1 MLYHC
6 QLAVIPVRKEPSD
19 KSEQVNQLLF
29 GENISVL
36 ETQAKWS
43 LIRSQEGYEG
53 WVDNK
58 QIQPGEIKHHW
69 LVVEPFIRYEHVG
82 NAILLPFGSRVPE
95 GTGGASPDLSASP
108 SSLVEIGM
116 KYLNSPYLW
125 GGRTLMGIDC
135 SGFVQQV
142 FKFHGIQLARDAWQ
156 QAELGQ
162 TLLLPSE
169 ARAGD
174 LAFFDNAEGRIIH
187 VGLII
192 DDRHIIHASGQV
204 RIDILDQEGIFNKEL
219 GRYTHKLRLI
229 KRIIQ

>member
-6 QLAVIPVRKEPSD
+6 PLAVIPVRKEPSD

-36 ETQAKWS
+36 EAQAKWS

-58 QIQPGEIKHHW
+58 QIQQGEIKHEW
-69 LVVEPFIRYEHVG
+69 LVVEPFIHFDQGG
-82 NAILLPFGSRVPE
+82 NIMLLPFGSRVPKNTD
-95 GTGGASPDLSASP
+95 GATPYLTASPT
-108 SSLVEIGM
+108 SLVDIGM

-142 FKFHGIQLARDAWQ
+142 FGFHGLQLARDAWQ
-156 QAELGQ
+156 QAEIGQ

-169 ARAGD
+169 AHAGD

-187 VGLII
+187 VGLLI
-192 DDRHIIHASGQV
+192 DDRHILHASGQV
-204 RIDILDQEGIFNKEL
+204 RIDLLDQEGIFNREL
-219 GRYTHKLRLI
+219 GRYTHKLRLL
-229 KRIIQ
+229 KRVI